1 MRRPPPLSN
10 VMKYPV
16 VGITIALATVVTLAS
31 WSGKVDVTP
40 LFETIDIRRGQLW
53 RLVTSALPHG
63 DILHLVFNLYWTWVF
78 GTLIE
83 EIFGHLKTLAIFLLL
98 AVIANGAEYAIL
110 SGGIGLSGIV
120 YGLFGLLWVLSR
132 RDQKF
137 AEVIDQKTAGLFVVW
152 FFFCIFLTVSG
163 TPIANIAH
171 GMGAVAGAILG
182 WTVSA
187 PSRRFAGSAAL
198 TVLLAA
204 TLVGS
209 TLARPWINLSTY
221 RGYDEAK
228 LGYDDLMAN
237 RNAEALQWYRD
248 AVRMQPKMASFW
260 FNIGIAYDRVN
271 QHSNA
276 MAAYKQAHDLEPS
289 NATYQAAAQISPG

>member
-1 MRRPPPLSN
+1 
-10 VMKYPV
+10 
-16 VGITIALATVVTLAS
+16 
-31 WSGKVDVTP
+31 
-40 LFETIDIRRGQLW
+40 
-53 RLVTSALPHG
+53 
-63 DILHLVFNLYWTWVF
+63 
-78 GTLIE
+78 
-83 EIFGHLKTLAIFLLL
+83 
-98 AVIANGAEYAIL
+98 
-110 SGGIGLSGIV
+110 
-120 YGLFGLLWVLSR
+120 VLSR
-132 RDQKF
+132 HNQNL

-171 GMGAVAGAILG
+171 GVGAVAGAVLG

-187 PSRRFAGSAAL
+187 PSRRFAGSAAI

-204 TLVGS
+204 TVVGS

-248 AVRMQPKMASFW
+248 AVRMQPKMASYW
-260 FNIGIAYDRVN
+260 FNMGIACERLN
-271 QHSNA
+271 QHSSA
-276 MAAYKQAHDLEPS
+276 MAAYKHAYDLEPS
-289 NATYQAAAQISPG
+289 NTNYRDAAQISPG

>member
-16 VGITIALATVVTLAS
+16 VGVTIALATVVTLAS
-31 WSGKVDVTP
+31 WSGKIDVTP
-40 LFETIDIRRGQLW
+40 LYETVDIRRGQLW

-78 GTLIE
+78 GTLVE

-132 RDQKF
+132 HNQKF

-152 FFFCIFLTVSG
+152 F
-163 TPIANIAH
+163 
-171 GMGAVAGAILG
+171 
-182 WTVSA
+182 
-187 PSRRFAGSAAL
+187 
-198 TVLLAA
+198 
-204 TLVGS
+204 
-209 TLARPWINLSTY
+209 
-221 RGYDEAK
+221 
-228 LGYDDLMAN
+228 
-237 RNAEALQWYRD
+237 
-248 AVRMQPKMASFW
+248 
-260 FNIGIAYDRVN
+260 
-271 QHSNA
+271 
-276 MAAYKQAHDLEPS
+276 
-289 NATYQAAAQISPG
+289 